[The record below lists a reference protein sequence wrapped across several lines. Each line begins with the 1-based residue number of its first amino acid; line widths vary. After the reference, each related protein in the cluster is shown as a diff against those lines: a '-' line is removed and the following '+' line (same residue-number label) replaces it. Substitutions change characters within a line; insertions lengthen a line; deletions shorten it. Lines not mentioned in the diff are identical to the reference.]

1 MGNNKVFLTFIIGIV
16 MLLLTIPFILA
27 DPDIDI
33 SSSRDANT
41 DEGLNSCQIRNAV
54 NHGDLT
60 LYKSDNFVKTPLFG
74 GILFV
79 PLKVF
84 GTSLLIGRLTVFL
97 LSLAICLYIAGSNSY
112 YTFFGGLSLIIV
124 FCQYYVFHYFHYCL
138 SEMLST
144 VLIFLS
150 IIFQVESYISK
161 NYLKPAL
168 LSATCLSI
176 VYFLKIQ
183 FIYSIFIL
191 PFSILIF
198 MSLKSSDK
206 KLLIKQLLY
215 TSLFLLIYLAIYF
228 VVWYLPNK
236 DFYDYVMAN
245 QTADRFVSIQNLS
258 NHLHFIL
265 NNIFYSTYLKLYTI
279 SFYIAF
285 LSGLIYLFFT
295 ESIRYK
301 FLFIGLSCWILIEL
315 HKLSMTYLPSRY
327 LVSLYFA
334 MGLLISLVLFEF
346 ISTKT
351 KKPLV
356 YIAKGVSVLLLITIG
371 IKNSIDYS
379 SSLKRRTFVISEIN
393 SYLGKYNFQNR
404 PVIGAWAP
412 SLSWESKAISFPVWK
427 DYFNDKDVIN
437 TDNPAVIIA
446 ETDEEDSNQA
456 FSSQGVDV
464 DTYADSIKYFTIN
477 KWKLKLIWIDQ
488 SKLNPMN
495 QK

>member
-97 LSLAICLYIAGSNSY
+97 LSLAICLHIVGSNSY
-112 YTFFGGLSLIIV
+112 YTIFGGFSLIIV
-124 FCQYYVFHYFHYCL
+124 FCQYYVFHYFHFCL

-150 IIFQVESYISK
+150 IFFQVESYISK
-161 NYLKPAL
+161 TYLKPAL

-198 MSLKSSDK
+198 MLQKSTDK
-206 KLLIKQLLY
+206 KLLIMQLLY

-245 QTADRFVSIQNLS
+245 QTTDRFVSIQNLS
-258 NHLHFIL
+258 NHLQFIL

-301 FLFIGLSCWILIEL
+301 FLFIGLSCWILVEL

-356 YIAKGVSVLLLITIG
+356 YMAKGVSFLLLITIG

-437 TDNPAVIIA
+437 TYNPAVIIA

-464 DTYADSIKYFTIN
+464 GTYADSIKYFTIN
-477 KWKLKLIWIDQ
+477 KWKLKLIWINQ
-488 SKLNPMN
+488 SRHNPVN
-495 QK
+495 YK